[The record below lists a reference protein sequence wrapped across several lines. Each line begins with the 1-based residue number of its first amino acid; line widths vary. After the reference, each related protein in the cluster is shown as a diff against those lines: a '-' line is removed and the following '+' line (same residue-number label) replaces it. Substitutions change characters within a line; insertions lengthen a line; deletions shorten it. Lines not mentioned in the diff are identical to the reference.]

1 MAYSA
6 MQFAEAARDTANPE
20 HLCRNSRPVQHMLC
34 ILRCTENG
42 WIALSRRLWQ
52 SARGGGEG
60 GRGGR
65 PAGESGGGGGE
76 RDGSVM
82 QNKGIWHQPEPME
95 MALVKAHSAMLP

>member
-65 PAGESGGGGGE
+65 PAGESGGGGEG
-76 RDGSVM
+76 RGTGQSC
-82 QNKGIWHQPEPME
+82 KTRAFGINLSQWRWHW
-95 MALVKAHSAMLP
+95 